1 MTRALERI
9 VEKVPSPINRDMLW
23 AEAISGA
30 MQAIPPRGRKG
41 RETPAERM
49 RRLRDLLNKE
59 LVAFHNALVVT
70 PYAETDLQSDP
81 ETILWNIGIPLTL
94 FPQRD
99 HGFSRIE
106 CVVEFSTENDDER
119 TIRVVRLFPEERNE
133 VLATA
138 EMGAKLDL
146 ATSAKMGLPA
156 PFPTGIVTGEVA
168 AEIYGK
174 LDAGLFRYE
183 ARRMCVQ
190 TEIVRGTAARWRLD
204 DVHDR
209 LKVHMESHQLR
220 VVLQVA
226 PKAGIVHAAGYLQ
239 AYSKTQWLTHALGGI
254 WRDLGKAVRS
264 FFRRGAPAEAY
275 GEWENII
282 PSDSSRV

>member
-30 MQAIPPRGRKG
+30 IQARHPRSRIRGK
-41 RETPAERM
+41 ETPAERM
-49 RRLRDLLNKE
+49 RRLRDILNKE
-59 LVAFHNALVVT
+59 LVAFHDALIVT
-70 PYAETDLQSDP
+70 PYPGTDLESEP
-81 ETILWNIGIPLTL
+81 ETKLWNIGVPLTL

-99 HGFSRIE
+99 HGFSRVE
-106 CVVEFSTENDDER
+106 CVVEFSTENDGEQA
-119 TIRVVRLFPEERNE
+119 IRVVRLFPEERNE

-156 PFPTGIVTGEVA
+156 PFPTDIVTGEVA
-168 AEIYGK
+168 AEIYAK
-174 LDAGLFRYE
+174 LDAGLFHYE
-183 ARRMCVQ
+183 ARRTCVE

-204 DVHDR
+204 DVHDSQ
-209 LKVHMESHQLR
+209 KVQMESHQLR
-220 VVLQVA
+220 AVLAVA
-226 PKAGIVHAAGYLQ
+226 QKAGMVHAAGYLQ
-239 AYSKTQWLTHALGGI
+239 AYSKTQWLTHAVGGI
-254 WRDLGKAVRS
+254 WRDLGKSVRS
-264 FFRRGAPAEAY
+264 FFQRGAPAEAY

-282 PSDSSRV
+282 P